1 MAISF
6 LEEAG
11 LENLTIKCLCDMAL
25 LETDS
30 SLTEWLTYVCMYVF
44 GGGAWVIR
52 LTDSFIK

>member
-25 LETDS
+25 LETQS
-30 SLTEWLTYVCMYVF
+30 PALLN
-44 GGGAWVIR
+44 G
-52 LTDSFIK
+52 